1 MTDETKRLIRVRT
14 KKSAKFKRDGLG
26 KKPQLAASWRR
37 PRGLHHKQRRQ
48 KKAKGPLPTPGYGSP
63 AAVRGIHPSG
73 FFEVL
78 VSSPAEIEGLDPAT
92 TAIRIGGSVGM
103 RKREII
109 QAGAIQAGLRI
120 LNPKATEKP
129 APAGK
134 EEEEEP
140 GDDEGG
146 AEE

>member
-1 MTDETKRLIRVRT
+1 MADEKKRLIRVRT
-14 KKSAKFKRDGLG
+14 GKSAKFKRDGLG

-37 PRGLHHKQRRQ
+37 PRGLHHKQRKQ

-63 AAVRGIHPSG
+63 VLVRGIHPSG

-78 VSSPAEIEGLDPAT
+78 VSSPSEIEGLDPAT
-92 TAIRIGGSVGM
+92 TAIRIGGTVGM
-103 RKREII
+103 RKREVI
-109 QAGAIQAGLRI
+109 QAAAIQAGLRI
-120 LNPKATEKP
+120 LNPKETTKSAS
-129 APAGK
+129 AG

-140 GDDEGG
+140 GNEEGG